1 MLCRREEHRVGCPSE
16 FDSTLEVL
24 DCTFRFTVSEEGL
37 AAVLSHHGLACRT
50 HALCDEHVVL
60 AHGMSGV
67 PEVAMAIG
75 SKRPYSRSLLEHL
88 EHLKSS
94 AGVPGPQQFDRLG
107 EGILKE
113 AGSEGL
119 QVGDDGAEVS
129 SSEDPTWSASDIVLH
144 VFRLGAC
151 CSRPLDTSTC

>member
-16 FDSTLEVL
+16 FDGTLEVL

-37 AAVLSHHGLACRT
+37 AAVLSHHGLKCRT

-75 SKRPYSRSLLEHL
+75 SKRPYSWSLPEHL
-88 EHLKSS
+88 EHMKGS

-107 EGILKE
+107 EGILSE

-119 QVGDDGAEVS
+119 QVVTTGRRSSALMIQPGPPATS
-129 SSEDPTWSASDIVLH
+129 SST
-144 VFRLGAC
+144 
-151 CSRPLDTSTC
+151 CSG

>member
-1 MLCRREEHRVGCPSE
+1 MVISVELADAVRSRRASIEDDLGVQPDVALQAPGCLESE
-16 FDSTLEVL
+16 
-24 DCTFRFTVSEEGL
+24 G
-37 AAVLSHHGLACRT
+37 AT

-107 EGILKE
+107 EGILSE

-129 SSEDPTWSASDIVLH
+129 SSDDPTWSASDIVLH
-144 VFRLGAC
+144 VFRVGAR
-151 CSRPLDTSTC
+151 CSRPLGTSTC